1 MKILLWHG
9 YLLGGTGSNVYT
21 RALAREWTRAGHEVT
36 VFSQEPDPGLYDLG
50 GAVTVRPDVGGLL
63 PVFVLDRY
71 EGYEVKLVQ
80 DCTRAEL
87 DAWVER
93 NAAALRE
100 HLPADLVFANHVL
113 LGGPVG
119 AASGS
124 RFAVKAHGSELEYS
138 MRGNEAL
145 GAWGRETLERAE
157 AVFVGSAH
165 IREVLQDVV
174 GHVDRVHE
182 VPPGVDVDDWRPRP
196 RTEALAG
203 LLEEARRDPPNPGSA
218 NERLPDEGNAERLA
232 AFLED
237 EQPTVVYFGKLLY
250 NKGVH
255 VLLEALRDVDARAVI
270 VGFGDYR
277 ETLAAAAGPRT
288 LFTGPLEHRHLVH
301 LLALAD
307 ATVVPSIFPEAF
319 GMVAAEAAAAGL
331 AAARRAPLRPRR
343 DRGRA
348 GAGIPAAPAPP
359 GELRD
364 RERRGAVREAERVA
378 LVAGARPGRR
388 ARGGAEC
395 DRRPLELGGRRA
407 PSARAVRLPSR
418 RWVTSNGLATPSFSM
433 LRARGSKTAPTSRSP
448 SRRSS
453 PCSIPSRSASSTA
466 SRRCRR
472 PRRGRRSS
480 RTSSAS

>member
-21 RALAREWTRAGHEVT
+21 RALAREWTRAGHDVT
-36 VFSQEPDPGLYDLG
+36 VFSQEPQPGLYDLG
-50 GAVTVRPDVGGLL
+50 GAGTVRPDVGGLL

-113 LGGPVG
+113 LGAPVG
-119 AASGS
+119 AASGA

-145 GAWGRETLERAE
+145 AAWGRDALAQAE
-157 AVFVGSAH
+157 ATFVGSAH
-165 IREVLQDVV
+165 IREVLEDVV

-182 VPPGVDVDDWRPRP
+182 VPPGVDVDEWRPRP
-196 RTEALAG
+196 RAEALAG
-203 LLEEARRDPPNPGSA
+203 LLEEARQDPPNPGGA

-232 AFLED
+232 AFLAGD
-237 EQPTVVYFGKLLY
+237 EPTVVYFGKLLY

-255 VLLEALRDVDARAVI
+255 VLLEALQQVDARAVI

-277 ETLAAAAGPRT
+277 EALEETAGPRT

-319 GMVAAEAAAAGL
+319 GMVAAEAAAAGSPPLVARHSGLAEIANGLEQEYPPHLRHLASFETGDAAGL
-331 AAARRAPLRPRR
+331 AAKLKELLTLPEADRSVIREAARNATVNRWSWAGVARRLLDPFIYAHA
-343 DRGRA
+343 DG
-348 GAGIPAAPAPP
+348 
-359 GELRD
+359 
-364 RERRGAVREAERVA
+364 
-378 LVAGARPGRR
+378 
-388 ARGGAEC
+388 
-395 DRRPLELGGRRA
+395 
-407 PSARAVRLPSR
+407 
-418 RWVTSNGLATPSFSM
+418 
-433 LRARGSKTAPTSRSP
+433 
-448 SRRSS
+448 
-453 PCSIPSRSASSTA
+453 
-466 SRRCRR
+466 
-472 PRRGRRSS
+472 
-480 RTSSAS
+480 